1 MTIDTGT
8 LRKFQE
14 LWTPVVQA
22 IPAVLDMVER
32 EADLDRALQVKRT
45 ELEKVQ
51 KEIQA
56 ALDEADQRLSF
67 ANSNLDAI
75 ADQKRAIQR
84 EIAEVKSKANI
95 EAAEAEQT
103 KKAMLDGLQASV
115 NSVQA
120 QLQGLQAEYAAKRA
134 KAEADH
140 AAAVKALEA
149 DIAELDARK
158 AAAETALRDIKA
170 KLG

>member
-14 LWTPVVQA
+14 LWTPVIAA

-32 EADLDRALQVKRT
+32 EADLDRAIQSKKL

-51 KEIQA
+51 KEIDA
-56 ALDEADQRLSF
+56 ALDEADQRLAF

-84 EIAEVKSKANI
+84 EIAEAKSKANV
-95 EAAEAEQT
+95 EASEAEQV
-103 KKAMLDGLQASV
+103 KKAMLYALQVSIG
-115 NSVQA
+115 SVQA

-134 KAEADH
+134 EAEAAH
-140 AAAVKALEA
+140 AEAMKVLEA

-158 AAAETALRDIKA
+158 VAAETALRDIKS